1 MSTPHIAAL
10 ALAALCAACAHRPA
24 GPAPRELPLDYHSG
38 GLRQCATVYEPGPPA
53 PERRPAVVILHGGF
67 FGEDDGTA
75 EMGRSLSRQGV
86 LAAAPAYRG
95 QKRAVDGE
103 RSQGRIEFCAGEVE
117 DALAL
122 IAELRRRPDVD
133 PDRVAL
139 LGFSH
144 GGCIALRA
152 AARDPRLRAVA
163 AFAAPVDAA
172 STYYNLRDRPLVQ
185 FGFHGWLASRLQAFV
200 GGEPASG
207 QGRWTRRSP
216 LYEAGGLSMPLLLVH
231 GLNDELVPAEQA
243 CWLARAL
250 RRAGRPV
257 REERYDELGLRA
269 ATGAPP
275 LCGEGSSTLT
285 SAGEGAPAEVRFYAG
300 QGHLFRTA
308 AREAAQ
314 RGAVEFLLRAL
325 QAE

>member
-1 MSTPHIAAL
+1 MDPIRRSSAALPLAL
-10 ALAALCAACAHRPA
+10 ALTACAHAPA
-24 GPAPRELPLDYHSG
+24 GPAPRELPLDYRSG
-38 GLRQCATVYEPGPPA
+38 GLRQCATVYEPGPRQQ
-53 PERRPAVVILHGGF
+53 ERRPAVVLLHGGF

-75 EMGRSLSRQGV
+75 DLGRALSRQGV

-103 RSQGRIEFCAGEVE
+103 RSEGRIEFCAGEVE

-144 GGCIALRA
+144 GGCVALRA

-163 AFAAPVDAA
+163 AFSTPVDAA

-200 GGEPASG
+200 GSEPRRA

-216 LYEAGGLSMPLLLVH
+216 LYEVSGLSMPLLLIH
-231 GLNDELVPAEQA
+231 GLNDELVPPEQA
-243 CWLARAL
+243 CWLAKAL

-257 REERYDELGLRA
+257 TETHHGEGGALDE
-269 ATGAPP
+269 APAV
-275 LCGEGSSTLT
+275 CGEEVAPV
-285 SAGEGAPAEVRFYAG
+285 AGPSVPAEIRFYAG
-300 QGHLFRTA
+300 QGHWFRPA

-314 RGAVEFLLRAL
+314 REAVEFLLRAL
-325 QAE
+325 KAAE